1 MRLWLR
7 KFLGMNWILFLLM
20 FGLMIYGV
28 YAIYSATWMIPG
40 QKFWKSQIVWI
51 LAALPV
57 FFFISLIDYR
67 WIRLGAVPCYVLGR
81 PRVGG
86 RVTLGVR
93 DAMEPNAG

>member
-1 MRLWLR
+1 MHSWLR

-28 YAIYSATWMIPG
+28 YAIYSATWMIPD

-57 FFFISLIDYR
+57 FFFVSLIDYR
-67 WIRLGAVPCYVLGR
+67 WIRLGAVPCYVLGVLG
-81 PRVGG
+81 VGG
-86 RVTLGVR
+86 RVALW
-93 DAMEPNAG
+93 